1 MVETGT
7 LFDRISS
14 PRDVLNE
21 TPIFHALSSA
31 DTPIFDALV
40 TGATAGHRRSRLDDE
55 RSERVNTRV
64 DQMYRFRR
72 DPLTA
77 PIPVQ
82 ADTETWGPVP
92 SRPGQSW
99 SAAPLRPWPEHAH
112 RTGRHRLLSTA

>member
-40 TGATAGHRRSRLDDE
+40 TGVTAGHRRSRLDDE
-55 RSERVNTRV
+55 RSERINARV

-92 SRPGQSW
+92 SRSGPSW

>member
-7 LFDRISS
+7 MFDRISS

-31 DTPIFDALV
+31 NTPIFDALV
-40 TGATAGHRRSRLDDE
+40 TGGTAGFRRSRPDDE
-55 RSERVNTRV
+55 RAERLNTRV
-64 DQMYRFRR
+64 DQMYRFRS

-82 ADTETWGPVP
+82 AYVEAWRPVP
-92 SRPGQSW
+92 SRPGPSW
-99 SAAPLRPWPEHAH
+99 SPAPVSPRPERAH